1 MSDLHLAITPTP
13 DEKFARA
20 TLKRGEQ
27 ILIDIESDDW
37 MLLAAAV
44 LIGVGYDRLRIV
56 NRTVERVIE
65 VMDVLSVWD
74 RLNFQLV
81 FQPLPVTL
89 GQVTLVD
96 RYSDE
101 LEEFRYDVLVN
112 SVRVEGNLDTRGRW
126 KDIQNLL
133 VMLSA

>member
-1 MSDLHLAITPTP
+1 MSDLHLAITPIP

-37 MLLAAAV
+37 LLLAAAV
-44 LIGVGYDRLRIV
+44 LIGVGYDRLRIEH
-56 NRTVERVIE
+56 RTGERVIE

-89 GQVTLVD
+89 GQVTFVE
-96 RYSDE
+96 RYSEE
-101 LEEFRYDVLVN
+101 LEEFRYDVWVN